1 MNAFT
6 FTSAIPSEER
16 AMWILKKERLEHV
29 CDGIALV
36 EGSLASI
43 QVHLRF
49 TQVKIIV
56 ER

>member
-1 MNAFT
+1 MDTFT

-16 AMWILKKERLEHV
+16 ALWILKEERLEHV
-29 CDGIALV
+29 RDSIALV
-36 EGSLASI
+36 EDSLASI